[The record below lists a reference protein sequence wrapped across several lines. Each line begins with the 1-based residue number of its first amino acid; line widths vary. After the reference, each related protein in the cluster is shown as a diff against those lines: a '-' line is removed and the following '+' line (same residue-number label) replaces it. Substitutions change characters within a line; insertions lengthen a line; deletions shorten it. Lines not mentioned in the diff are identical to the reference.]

1 LTGCIYLNCCA
12 CYSRATN
19 AGDKGFCLART
30 ANANGATLAS
40 NTFVANVNI
49 AIASVKIATGLVAQ
63 GDVAVARK
71 IVFERARTD
80 GCVAIAFGE
89 IESVKSISCAIVF
102 MRVSV
107 KCLRTGSVF
116 RLPLMLS
123 ASALAPV
130 AVLES
135 PTVFRKRVF
144 TPRAVLLWPVVRL
157 KKAPCPSA
165 VLPFP

>member
-1 LTGCIYLNCCA
+1 MTGCIYLNCCA
-12 CYSRATN
+12 CHFRATN

-89 IESVKSISCAIVF
+89 IESVKSISCVIVF

-107 KCLRTGSVF
+107 KCLRTGS
-116 RLPLMLS
+116 RIS
-123 ASALAPV
+123 V
-130 AVLES
+130 AVD
-135 PTVFRKRVF
+135 
-144 TPRAVLLWPVVRL
+144 VVRERTSTSRGIGVANGVS
-157 KKAPCPSA
+157 KEGYSHREQCCCGRS
-165 VLPFP
+165 